1 MLRARSANF
10 NVLTVSSAEFD
21 EGLTVAIKNVLAPPE
36 KVS

>member
-36 KVS
+36 KLS